1 MTTTSFNFIE
11 HTQQMNRARRRAKK
25 WLISCSVAVLLLL
38 LMGLFTHVFFPVNFK
53 EINVALFCLIGL
65 IALSMVST
73 VLLASEQIKK
83 NDSKIE
89 DKLSELCSK
98 LEREKKEYL
107 LMYFNTYYSEIRNE
121 VPKSEPKKTYGQALN
136 EILDLFPELDNII
149 FELRGLHHDKTIN
162 LTHWRYNDRDAEP
175 SNLMEKVIFK

>member
-73 VLLASEQIKK
+73 VLLGSEQIKK
-83 NDSKIE
+83 NDTKIE
-89 DKLSELCSK
+89 DKLSALCSK
-98 LEREKKEYL
+98 LEREQKQYL
-107 LMYFNTYYSEIRNE
+107 LMYFNTYYSEIRKD
-121 VPKSEPKKTYGQALN
+121 VPKPEPKKTYNQALN

-149 FELRGLHHDKTIN
+149 FELRGLHLDKTIN
-162 LTHWRYNDRDAEP
+162 LTHWRYNDSDAES